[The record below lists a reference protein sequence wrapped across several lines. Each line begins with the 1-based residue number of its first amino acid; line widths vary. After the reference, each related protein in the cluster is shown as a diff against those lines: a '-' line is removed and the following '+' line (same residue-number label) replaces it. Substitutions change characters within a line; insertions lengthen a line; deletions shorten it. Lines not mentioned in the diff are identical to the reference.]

1 VGSITP
7 FPMRLTT
14 LLLLTLLT
22 LNVAHAQ
29 NVRFSNSAFDNGLTY
44 PVADYS
50 GHPEGKKKLN
60 ENILEIV
67 SKYEDQDYCISQYGY
82 VQHNKFIQLNFYF
95 NCIDLD
101 ESERVSYLFSLTD
114 GELCPPSKLFS
125 EDIERSLAFFREKIS
140 AHYVEHGK
148 EAPSEFIKELSIDDC
163 SVNLLEEGL
172 EVSLES
178 QEDWPEKD
186 LIITWGELSPYLKHL
201 QSR

>member
-1 VGSITP
+1 
-7 FPMRLTT
+7 MRQTT
-14 LLLLTLLT
+14 LLLLTLLAM
-22 LNVAHAQ
+22 NVSYAQ

-50 GHPEGKKKLN
+50 GHPEGKKRLN

-67 SKYEDQDYCISQYGY
+67 STYKDQDYCISQYGY

-101 ESERVSYLFSLTD
+101 ESVRASYLFSLTD
-114 GELCPPSKLFS
+114 GELCQPSKMFS
-125 EDIERSLAFFREKIS
+125 EDIERSLVFIRKKIS
-140 AHYVEHGK
+140 AHYTEHGK
-148 EAPSEFIKELSIDDC
+148 EVPSEFIDALSIDDC
-163 SVNLLEEGL
+163 DVNLLEAGL
-172 EVSLES
+172 EISLDS
-178 QEDWPEKD
+178 QENWPEKD